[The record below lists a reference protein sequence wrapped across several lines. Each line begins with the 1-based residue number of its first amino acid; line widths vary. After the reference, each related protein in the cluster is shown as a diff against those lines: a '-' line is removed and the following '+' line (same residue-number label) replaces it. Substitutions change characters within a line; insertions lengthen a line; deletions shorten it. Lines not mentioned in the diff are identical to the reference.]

1 MKNVLRILIFIFI
14 IISIIVLGM
23 IISIISKNNNSSP
36 DYGYF
41 VPVNYLNRTH
51 YAADA
56 IKLNNEQILVV
67 GNDLSGIPS
76 EIYNRKDNSVNF
88 YIFPNNLKV
97 NKRGISLGNNK
108 ILLLDTCDFNKSAC
122 RDFVK
127 DYMGNIT
134 VYDTNLKKIVSSNSL
149 KLSYQSQIVYDFFC
163 LNDGRVFFIISYLP
177 IKQKSKTYFVIYNFK
192 TNKMI
197 FSKEIPEL
205 DIPKGIQINKNEI
218 LILQNNGPI
227 MKYNIQNNEL
237 IKMKSK
243 NPVNNSIYTKIGKN
257 YILICGTKEPTGAS
271 KNENYLYDFSK
282 DKITRIGQ
290 MNYERMYGEAN
301 FNVKLPYNLLP
312 IDSTRVLITGGNRR
326 PKWWYTHV
334 GIRVDEA
341 EIYDLDKNEF
351 IPIGKSN
358 YTHNRHN
365 MIKLN
370 NNEIILIGGYD
381 TYKRISDIQSGSK
394 DKSWI
399 EVFKINEKIKE

>member
-1 MKNVLRILIFIFI
+1 MKNVIRILTFIFCLSIIGFVI
-14 IISIIVLGM
+14 IIL
-23 IISIISKNNNSSP
+23 IISKNKNTLS

-41 VPVNYLNRTH
+41 VPVNYLNKTH

-56 IKLNNEQILVV
+56 IKLNDEQILVV

-97 NKRGISLGNNK
+97 DKRGISLGNNK

-149 KLSYQSQIVYDFFC
+149 KRSYQSQIVYDFFC

-205 DIPKGIQINKNEI
+205 NIPKGIQINENEI
-218 LILQNNGPI
+218 LILQNNGLI

-243 NPVNNSIYTKIGKN
+243 NPVNNSTYTRIGKN
-257 YILICGTKEPTGAS
+257 YILICGTKKPTGAS
-271 KNENYLYDFSK
+271 QNENYLYNVSK
-282 DKITRIGQ
+282 DRITRIGQ

-301 FNVKLPYNLLP
+301 FNMKLSYNLLP

-326 PKWWYTHV
+326 PKWWFTHV

-341 EIYDLDKNEF
+341 EIYDFNKNKF

-365 MIKLN
+365 MIKLK
-370 NNEIILIGGYD
+370 NNEIVLIGGYD
-381 TYKRISDIQSGSK
+381 TYKRISDLQYGSEN
-394 DKSWI
+394 KSWI
-399 EVFKINEKIKE
+399 EVFKINE